1 MKILKNN
8 IKLII
13 GFFIGLILA
22 GGVVYAAVSASE
34 IGYTRTGSNV
44 KNVSEALNELY
55 TKYNNG
61 ELQYDTFDSNGY
73 VNSPSAETF
82 FTKNLSVPEG
92 IKKIYI
98 YSHVASTWGVDE
110 PTITSD
116 IITNQNTSIARR
128 DFISGRMDSFS
139 YLSIID
145 TNGNAGT
152 ITIKYSCYGG
162 PCDSTVNAIVFYK

>member
-34 IGYTRTGSNV
+34 IGYTRTGSSV

-98 YSHVASTWGVDE
+98 YSHVASTWGVCE
-110 PTITSD
+110 PTITSSS
-116 IITNQNTSIARR
+116 IIEQQNTTLAKH
-128 DFISGRMDSFS
+128 DLISGRMDSAS
-139 YLSIID
+139 YLTVID
-145 TNGNAGT
+145 TNGNAGS
-152 ITIKYSCYGG
+152 ITIGYGCEG
-162 PCDSTVNAIVFYK
+162 PGDSTVNAIVFYK

>member
-34 IGYTRTGSNV
+34 IGYTRTGSSV

-73 VNSPSAETF
+73 ISYSSAGTF
-82 FTKNLSVPEG
+82 WTKNLSIPAG
-92 IKKIYI
+92 TRKIYLC
-98 YSHVASTWGVDE
+98 STVASTWGTAE
-110 PTITSD
+110 PTVSSD
-116 IITNQNTSIARR
+116 IITTQNTITVKYDGVR
-128 DFISGRMDSFS
+128 GKMDTAT
-139 YLSIID
+139 YLTIIN
-145 TNGNAGT
+145 TNGNAGN
-152 ITIKYSCYGG
+152 IILNYNCSGG
-162 PCDSTVNAIVFYK
+162 PSDSSAHAIVFYK